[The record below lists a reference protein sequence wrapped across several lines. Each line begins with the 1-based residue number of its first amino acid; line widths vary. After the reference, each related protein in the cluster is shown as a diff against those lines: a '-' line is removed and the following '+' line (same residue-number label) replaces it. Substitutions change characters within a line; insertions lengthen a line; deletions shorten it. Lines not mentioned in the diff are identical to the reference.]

1 MKSQPRFQSLRT
13 EVLSRTGPV
22 PRELPRELP
31 ATRSDCSR
39 RLCVPQLLAVVADT
53 SPESVALSLGG
64 LRLTYG
70 QLNAQADRLATHLR
84 TLGVGPEVPVAVC
97 LGRSFEYVVSALAIW
112 KAGGAYLPLDSS
124 WPAERCATIVGDAG
138 APVLITRSAL
148 LRSGLAPEATF
159 VVNLDSH
166 SFDSASA
173 HTPFSP
179 METPVEAYV
188 ETKRD
193 QLAYISYTSGTTGA
207 PKGVEITH
215 GNLLNLVFWHR
226 RTFGITASDR
236 ASHLAGLAFDAAVW
250 ELWPHLSAGA
260 TVVLL
265 ADDNVRMSPR
275 HLRDWIAQ
283 ERITVAFV
291 PTTLAEPLIDTSW
304 PSGTALRYM
313 LTGSDALHR
322 YPSDGLP
329 FTLVNN
335 YGPTE
340 CTVVATSG
348 LVTPTDHAST
358 LPCIGTGIANTPI
371 YLLDEKLQ
379 PVAPGAIGE
388 IFIGGTNVGR
398 GYRNQPDL
406 TAQRF
411 LRDPFRVVADA
422 RMYRSGDL
430 GSKLPS
436 GQIQFHG
443 RVDHQQKIRGHR
455 VEPDEVA
462 SVLARH
468 SGLSSCAVI
477 GYGDVS
483 DRKLAAYFVP
493 KPGMHP
499 EQAELREFLTR
510 QLPDYMI
517 PGAFI
522 RLEALPLNSSGKLDR
537 AALPAPSTRQAQVEF
552 VYRAPQSPHERQVAD
567 IVADL
572 LQLNRVGLDDNFFLL
587 GGHSLLGT
595 QLVLRARERFGVE
608 LTLRHLFEAQ
618 TVAKLAAEIERLV
631 IARLETMP
639 EEEAARLL
647 AVLDGN
653 PDAARTSA

>member
-1 MKSQPRFQSLRT
+1 MNSQPRFQSLRT
-13 EVLSRTGPV
+13 EVLSRTGQV

-31 ATRSDCSR
+31 ATRSVCSR
-39 RLCVPQLLAVVADT
+39 RLCVPQLLAAVADT

-64 LRLTYG
+64 LRMTYG
-70 QLNAQADRLATHLR
+70 QLNAQADRLAANLR
-84 TLGVGPEVPVAVC
+84 SLGVGPEVPVAVC
-97 LGRSFEYVVSALAIW
+97 LERSFEYVVSALAVW

-124 WPAERCATIVGDAG
+124 WPAERCAAIIDDAG
-138 APVLITRSAL
+138 APVLISRSVM
-148 LRSGLAPEATF
+148 LRSGMGAEVPF

-166 SFDSASA
+166 SLHSAPA
-173 HTPFSP
+173 HTPFPSLGNN
-179 METPVEAYV
+179 A

-193 QLAYISYTSGTTGA
+193 QLAYISYTSGTTGT

-226 RTFGITASDR
+226 RAFGITASDR
-236 ASHLAGLAFDAAVW
+236 TSHLAGLAFDAAVW

-275 HLRDWIAQ
+275 HLRDWIAR

-304 PSGTALRYM
+304 PKDTALRYL

-348 LVTPTDHAST
+348 LVTPTEHAST

-371 YLLDEKLQ
+371 YLLDEQLQ
-379 PVAPGAIGE
+379 PVAPGEIGE

-411 LRDPFRVVADA
+411 LRDPFRVATDA

-468 SGLSSCAVI
+468 SGIGSCAVI

-493 KPGMHP
+493 QPGMRP
-499 EQAELREFLTR
+499 EPAELREFLTR
-510 QLPDYMI
+510 QLPDFMI
-517 PGAFI
+517 PAAFV
-522 RLEALPLNSSGKLDR
+522 RLDALPLNSSGKLDR
-537 AALPAPSTRQAQVEF
+537 AALPIPSTEQAQGEF
-552 VYRAPQSPHERQVAD
+552 LYRAPQSPHERQVAG
-567 IVADL
+567 IVAEL
-572 LQLNRVGLDDNFFLL
+572 LQLKRVGLDDNYFLL

-631 IARLETMP
+631 IARLENMP

-647 AVLDGN
+647 ATLDGS
-653 PDAARTSA
+653 PDAAARASA